1 MKNTTKIDRT
11 LAKQTQPHPV
21 FGGCNKIALGYL
33 SQTQKCVFEL
43 NKMGLHVLSI
53 DFDKI
58 KPRVRIEQNAITKKF
73 EKTGQA
79 LAYMQGHDGVHF
91 AEYQMMVE
99 GIKVIWRSYLH

>member
-1 MKNTTKIDRT
+1 MENSAKTNRT
-11 LAKQTQPHPV
+11 LREQAKPHPV

-33 SQTQKCVFEL
+33 SQTQKCVCEL

-53 DFDKI
+53 DFDKV
-58 KPRVRIEQNAITKKF
+58 KPRVRIEPNNTTKKL

-79 LAYMQGHDGVHF
+79 LAYVQGNDGVHF

>member
-1 MKNTTKIDRT
+1 MEKSAKINRT
-11 LAKQTQPHPV
+11 LREQAKPHPV

-33 SQTQKCVFEL
+33 LQAQKCVNEL
-43 NKMGLHVLSI
+43 NKMGLHVVNI
-53 DFDKI
+53 EFDKI

>member
-1 MKNTTKIDRT
+1 MENSAKLNRT
-11 LAKQTQPHPV
+11 LSEQAKPHPV

-33 SQTQKCVFEL
+33 SQAQKCINEL
-43 NKMGLHVLSI
+43 NKMGLHVVNI
-53 DFDKI
+53 EFDKI

-79 LAYMQGHDGVHF
+79 FAYIQGNDGAHW